1 MIKTFNLSPVGLLL
15 ETNACTHAHQEWGL
29 GEGGGGG
36 GGGGGGAKRT
46 VRNKGDMRV
55 CNDKQMCI
63 AMAIT

>member
-36 GGGGGGAKRT
+36 QRG
-46 VRNKGDMRV
+46 
-55 CNDKQMCI
+55 Q
-63 AMAIT
+63 